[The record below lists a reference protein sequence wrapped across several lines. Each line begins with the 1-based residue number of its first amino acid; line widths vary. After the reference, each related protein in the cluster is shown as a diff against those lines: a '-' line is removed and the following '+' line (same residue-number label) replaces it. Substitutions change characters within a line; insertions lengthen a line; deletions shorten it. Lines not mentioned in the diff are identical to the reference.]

1 MKARPTPLLAL
12 GALLAT
18 ASAAAAA
25 PSSGAAPQ
33 PQARAR
39 PKLERADV
47 KKVLAEV
54 RRPGAKAVLLNV
66 WASWCDPCR
75 EEMPD
80 LVRFLRANEARGLR
94 LVLVSADAPDE
105 TEEAEK
111 FLASQG
117 IDFRTF
123 VKTGS
128 DMTFIDGLDERWSGA
143 LPVTFL
149 YDGKGRQRHLW
160 QTPVTFEIL
169 QAKLDE
175 LLGPAATKHDAKK

>member
-1 MKARPTPLLAL
+1 VNARQTPLLAL
-12 GALLAT
+12 CALLVP
-18 ASAAAAA
+18 AAAA
-25 PSSGAAPQ
+25 PAMPRADAGAAK
-33 PQARAR
+33 AASAR

-117 IDFRTF
+117 IDFRSF
-123 VKTGS
+123 VKTGG
-128 DMTFIDGLDERWSGA
+128 DMTFIDGLDKRWSGA

-149 YDGKGRQRHLW
+149 YDGRGRQRHLW
-160 QTPVTFEIL
+160 QTPVTFEML

-175 LLGPAATKHDAKK
+175 LLGTAATKQDAKK